1 MSTLKLFPGTNQLF
15 VDFFYCIFERS
26 FITEETWVCHPLLL
40 AKLKV
45 YGYTDD
51 ALELMTAYVLGK
63 RRRVK
68 LDGVY
73 SPWRTITTGVP
84 QGSLSGPLLF
94 HMYIND
100 LNYFISNMSLRLY
113 ADDTTEY
120 ASDVSPTVLQCVIN
134 SDLSVLS
141 RWFRLNYLKI
151 NAANMQAVAIRP
163 S

>member
-1 MSTLKLFPGTNQLF
+1 M
-15 VDFFYCIFERS
+15 
-26 FITEETWVCHPLLL
+26 WVCHPLLL

-51 ALELMTAYVLGK
+51 ALELMTAYLLG
-63 RRRVK
+63 RRRGVK

-94 HMYIND
+94 NMYIND

-134 SDLSVLS
+134 SDHSVLS

-151 NAANMQAVAIRP
+151 NAAKTQAVAIRP